1 MFFTFFICY
10 CFIIMIEL
18 KEKRIFT
25 MKNTIDENLLN
36 NLSMD
41 KTIGDNIKQF
51 RKDKGLSQKA
61 LGNKIGVS
69 QQMIAQYESNK
80 REPKLQTLVK
90 IATAL
95 DIPVFYLLSNCSDVV
110 LDEKDLK
117 FLRENNNSI
126 EIRTKNSDFEE
137 SFLNYLTSIGLNIEI
152 YNDSSNFDMLK
163 LKKRDDDD
171 FIVAISDPSRD
182 TMIFL
187 RKDRFNTFMNKIEN
201 FIYAEINYLYK
212 LNI

>member
-1 MFFTFFICY
+1 
-10 CFIIMIEL
+10 
-18 KEKRIFT
+18 

-51 RKDKGLSQKA
+51 RKDKGLSQKE
-61 LGNKIGVS
+61 LGKKIGLS

-80 REPKLQTLVK
+80 REPKLQTLIK

-95 DIPVFYLLSNCSDVV
+95 DIPIFYLLSNCSDVV

-126 EIRTKNSDFEE
+126 EIRTKSSDFEE
-137 SFLNYLTSIGLNIEI
+137 SFLNYLTSIGLNIDI
-152 YNDSSNFDMLK
+152 YDDPSNFDMLK
-163 LKKRDDDD
+163 LKKGDDDD

-201 FIYAEINYLYK
+201 FIYAEISYLYK
-212 LNI
+212 LNL

>member
-1 MFFTFFICY
+1 MFCHYDKI
-10 CFIIMIEL
+10 
-18 KEKRIFT
+18 KRKKGFFT

-51 RKDKGLSQKA
+51 RKDKGLSQKE
-61 LGNKIGVS
+61 LGKKIGLS

-80 REPKLQTLVK
+80 REPKLQTLIK

-95 DIPVFYLLSNCSDVV
+95 DIPIFYLLSNCSDVV

-126 EIRTKNSDFEE
+126 EIRTKSSDFEE
-137 SFLNYLTSIGLNIEI
+137 SFLNYLTSIGLNIDI
-152 YNDSSNFDMLK
+152 YDDPSNFDMLK

-187 RKDRFNTFMNKIEN
+187 RKDRFNIFMNKIEN
-201 FIYAEINYLYK
+201 FIYAEISYLYK
-212 LNI
+212 LNL

>member
-1 MFFTFFICY
+1 
-10 CFIIMIEL
+10 MIKL
-18 KEKRIFT
+18 KEKKGFFT

-51 RKDKGLSQKA
+51 RKDKGLSQKE
-61 LGNKIGVS
+61 LGKKIGLS

-80 REPKLQTLVK
+80 REPKLQTLIK

-95 DIPVFYLLSNCSDVV
+95 DIPIFYLLSNCSDVV

-126 EIRTKNSDFEE
+126 EIRTKSSDFEE
-137 SFLNYLTSIGLNIEI
+137 SFLNYLTSIGLNIDI
-152 YNDSSNFDMLK
+152 YDDPSNFDMLK

-201 FIYAEINYLYK
+201 FIYAEISYLYK
-212 LNI
+212 LNL

>member
-1 MFFTFFICY
+1 MFCHYDKI
-10 CFIIMIEL
+10 
-18 KEKRIFT
+18 KRKKGFFT

-51 RKDKGLSQKA
+51 RKDKGLSQKE
-61 LGNKIGVS
+61 LGKKIGLS

-80 REPKLQTLVK
+80 REPKLQTLIK

-95 DIPVFYLLSNCSDVV
+95 EIPIFYLLSNCSDVV

-126 EIRTKNSDFEE
+126 EIRTKSSDFEE
-137 SFLNYLTSIGLNIEI
+137 SFLNYLTSIGLNIDI
-152 YNDSSNFDMLK
+152 YDDPSNFDMLK

-201 FIYAEINYLYK
+201 FIYAEISYLYK
-212 LNI
+212 LNL

>member
-1 MFFTFFICY
+1 
-10 CFIIMIEL
+10 
-18 KEKRIFT
+18 

-51 RKDKGLSQKA
+51 RKDKGLSQKE
-61 LGNKIGVS
+61 LGKKIGVS

-95 DIPVFYLLSNCSDVV
+95 DIPIVYLLSNCSNIVF
-110 LDEKDLK
+110 DEKDLK
-117 FLRENNNSI
+117 FLENNNNSI
-126 EIRTKNSDFEE
+126 EIRKKSSDFLEH
-137 SFLNYLTSIGLNIEI
+137 FLDYLVSIGLGVDI
-152 YNDSSNFDMLK
+152 YDDPSNFDMLK

-182 TMIFL
+182 NMIFL
-187 RKDRFNTFMNKIEN
+187 RKDRLVTFMNRIEN
-201 FIYAEINYLYK
+201 FIYEEINYLYK

>member
-1 MFFTFFICY
+1 MLYHYDRI
-10 CFIIMIEL
+10 
-18 KEKRIFT
+18 KRKKGFFT

-51 RKDKGLSQKA
+51 RKDKGLSQKE
-61 LGNKIGVS
+61 LGKKIGVS

-95 DIPVFYLLSNCSDVV
+95 DIPIVYLLSNCSNIVF
-110 LDEKDLK
+110 DEKDLK
-117 FLRENNNSI
+117 FLENNNNSI
-126 EIRTKNSDFEE
+126 EIRKKSSDFVEH
-137 SFLNYLTSIGLNIEI
+137 FLDYLVSIGLGVDI
-152 YNDSSNFDMLK
+152 YDDPSNFDMLK

-182 TMIFL
+182 NMIFL
-187 RKDRFNTFMNKIEN
+187 RKDRLVTFMNRIEN
-201 FIYAEINYLYK
+201 FIYEEINYLYK